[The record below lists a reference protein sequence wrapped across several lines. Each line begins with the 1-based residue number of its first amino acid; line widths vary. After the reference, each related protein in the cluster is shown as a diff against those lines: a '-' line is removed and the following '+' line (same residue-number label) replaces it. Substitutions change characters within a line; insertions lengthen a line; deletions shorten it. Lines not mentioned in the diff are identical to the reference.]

1 MRIYSVSVFFKKFS
15 RLRPPTKCNDD
26 FKVICSKRK
35 LNGKL
40 SREWMNGVV
49 SKGRV
54 SSRDKKCRQNNRR
67 MCKILILWLDKQ
79 NEVIPD
85 QLFPNSRA
93 ISAPTGVGFILS
105 YP

>member
-15 RLRPPTKCNDD
+15 RLTPPTKCNDD

-49 SKGRV
+49 SKEGFRPGIKSV
-54 SSRDKKCRQNNRR
+54 DKIIAACVK
-67 MCKILILWLDKQ
+67 
-79 NEVIPD
+79 
-85 QLFPNSRA
+85 F
-93 ISAPTGVGFILS
+93 
-105 YP
+105 